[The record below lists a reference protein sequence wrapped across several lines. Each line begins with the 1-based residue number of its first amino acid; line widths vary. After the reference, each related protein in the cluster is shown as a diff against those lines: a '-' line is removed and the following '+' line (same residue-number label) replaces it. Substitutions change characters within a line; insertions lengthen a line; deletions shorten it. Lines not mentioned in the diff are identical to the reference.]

1 MFFELESGD
10 MNMAYDFASKEW
22 LDAYKEALNG
32 ELGKPWQQAAENW
45 EGDFLFVID
54 PDDRFQETIHYYI
67 DLWHGECRD
76 AKMLTTS
83 DSIPE
88 AEFQYIGKYS
98 NWEKLLKGEIDPI
111 RGLLMR
117 KFKLVGNKGKLM
129 KSTVAKEL
137 VATARKLDTN
147 FI

>member
-1 MFFELESGD
+1 MI
-10 MNMAYDFASKEW
+10 MAYDFATKEW

-32 ELGKPWQQAAENW
+32 EEGKGFQEGSKEW
-45 EGDFLFVID
+45 EGDFLFVIN
-54 PDDRFQETIHYYI
+54 PDEKFDDTVHLYL
-67 DLWHGECRD
+67 DLSHGECKE
-76 AKMLTTS
+76 AKMITDENS
-83 DSIPE
+83 VPE

-129 KSTVAKEL
+129 RTPVAKEL
-137 VATARKLDTN
+137 VATARKIDTA
-147 FI
+147 FF

>member
-1 MFFELESGD
+1 
-10 MNMAYDFASKEW
+10 MAYDFATKEW

-32 ELGKPWQQAAENW
+32 EAGKGFQEGSKEW
-45 EGDFLFVID
+45 EGDFLFVVNA
-54 PDDRFQETIHYYI
+54 DDRFPDTVHLYI

-76 AKMLTTS
+76 AKLLTDA
-83 DSIPE
+83 DSVPE
-88 AEFQYIGKYS
+88 AEFQYIGSYS

-129 KSTVAKEL
+129 RTPVAKEL
-137 VATARKLDTN
+137 VATARKMDTN
-147 FI
+147 FV